1 MFLGSSYLNLDAKGR
16 VAIPTKYRDAIKGDN
31 EGELVLTADH
41 AGECLVLYP
50 LSKWMDTQA
59 SIRKLPNMNKGV
71 KNLMRTVFGYA
82 TEVKMDGQG
91 RIMVSEPLRDFGKFD
106 KKVVLVGQV
115 DKFELWSEDAWLGG
129 SGDRVDIAEDSIQN
143 DDSLKNFSI

>member
-16 VAIPTKYRDAIKGDN
+16 VAIPTKYRDEIGLDN

-41 AGECLVLYP
+41 GGECLSLYP
-50 LSKWMDTQA
+50 LSKWMETQA
-59 SIRKLPNMNKGV
+59 AIKKLPNMNKGV
-71 KNLMRTVFGYA
+71 KSLMRTVFGYA

-129 SGDRVDIAEDSIQN
+129 AGDRVEIAEDSIQN